1 MTLKVS
7 FKLKIQVHRM
17 WSFRKMEYLNADH
30 LIGSRSPQSRQAR
43 PLRTLL
49 GHIDQLEM
57 QRIRLFIHRK
67 LHKAASHIRLTRRNV
82 SASVLYV
89 AKLHAAAPA

>member
-1 MTLKVS
+1 
-7 FKLKIQVHRM
+7 
-17 WSFRKMEYLNADH
+17 
-30 LIGSRSPQSRQAR
+30 
-43 PLRTLL
+43 
-49 GHIDQLEM
+49 M

-67 LHKAASHIRLTRRNV
+67 LHKAPPDIRLTRRNV